1 MIRRP
6 YVWATT
12 GLIPAGLAGCSA
24 NPETDPFITVFT
36 VVAYAAAIGLFSFLV
51 YRAIWGEDGPR

>member
-6 YVWATT
+6 YQWAASA
-12 GLIPAGLAGCSA
+12 LIPADQSGCSS
-24 NPETDPFITVFT
+24 NPENDPFITVVT
-36 VVAYAAAIGLFSFLV
+36 IVAYAAAIGLFGFLV